1 MKYLVTQLRNHFENL
16 GSNQTK
22 NGLKPDLNCK
32 TNRHISMSYSLWIMF
47 MFKLFLMKALLLHI
61 PTFYTQQDR
70 KQLAWLHTDA
80 ESMVRFLSWFNFTI
94 IIQDIPIIS
103 FMPFCVFTDAKLLVV
118 SIYRCQIIS
127 CKILIID
134 NNTLF
139 THMTVMILMTS
150 CYQVKQ
156 QYLFTFTWTI
166 TIHTW

>member
-47 MFKLFLMKALLLHI
+47 TFKLFLMKALLLHI

-94 IIQDIPIIS
+94 IIQDI
-103 FMPFCVFTDAKLLVV
+103 
-118 SIYRCQIIS
+118 IS
-127 CKILIID
+127 CKILIIY

-139 THMTVMILMTS
+139 THMTVMILMIW